1 MLLQE
6 NEKKG
11 KENTMPFGVSLMRSI
26 IPGCPV
32 LLQADSMSMT
42 VITTTSAMI
51 AVCRSSTDIVI
62 ESEELDAPNK
72 LFQMCQAVVQRYYMY
87 GRPVNPGSAAC
98 GPWADF
104 RQSVAQ
110 IALRRQ
116 LGKWTG
122 DRSTWYR
129 LVTNSSVKA
138 LDNLLS
144 VLEKNRQVTFSLI
157 ADVCMLI

>member
-1 MLLQE
+1 MQLSAVYCKLCGAICGPSKLNTMLLQA
-6 NEKKG
+6 
-11 KENTMPFGVSLMRSI
+11 VSRLMI
-26 IPGCPV
+26 
-32 LLQADSMSMT
+32 
-42 VITTTSAMI
+42 VITTTPAMI
-51 AVCRSSTDIVI
+51 AVCRSSTDKAI

-72 LFQMCQAVVQRYYMY
+72 LFQMCQAVVQRYYMH

-104 RQSVAQ
+104 RKNVAKTAQ
-110 IALRRQ
+110 RRQ
-116 LGKWTG
+116 LGNWTC

-144 VLEKNRQVTFSLI
+144 VLEKNRQVTFSWI
-157 ADVCMLI
+157 AHLCMLI